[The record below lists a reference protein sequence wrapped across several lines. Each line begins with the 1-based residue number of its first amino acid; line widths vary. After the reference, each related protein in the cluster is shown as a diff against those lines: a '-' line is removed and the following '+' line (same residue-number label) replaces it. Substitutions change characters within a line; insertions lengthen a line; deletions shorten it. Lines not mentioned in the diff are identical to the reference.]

1 MTAVSELRDDH
12 DVAQARL
19 RAPAVLLADAS
30 PEGEAIGAALRA
42 RGFDVIAAPLA
53 ELEARLASDAP
64 RVVIVDVDQPG
75 AIDMLERLYQHPD
88 GFAATVLLVGDP
100 VRSAELDPQLFG
112 QVFARPVDI
121 AELAAH
127 VSAVAEPGWLRRE
140 QGDAPR
146 LPAEY
151 SGPIENEVASHS
163 DFASDLDPLDVG
175 SVLPPPE
182 DGDAVGPRL
191 LPARI
196 SPELEEILVAA
207 EQRVTAKAH
216 PSSIPAAE
224 EDVDLILSPE
234 LLSALDEPLDPDEDE
249 PGIGASAALAA
260 LHAGAASQPRTA
272 PDPHSVG
279 GAPQQGATRAEH
291 TGPGERIS
299 ELAEPGDD
307 EHDGPPLDVVYATK
321 RAGPELVA
329 LSMDREAHLPGRDER
344 DLGAPAPRR
353 GGGRDAAPPTPRDA
367 GRPPAGVSPPSR
379 AEAGWERALAPSP
392 TPRAEAGWERPSAR
406 SPVPRAEAAWERAPS
421 PPPAP
426 REDPS
431 WERGLPDAA
440 REELEWARA
449 LSGRFEPVDRQR
461 HTEPPPT
468 RARGARDPRAAGF
481 SPSAAGFV
489 SPAAGHAPPGAGFPQ
504 HPGAGFPQHAGAGFP
519 QHAGAGFPQHAGAG
533 FPQHAGAGFPQH
545 AGAGFPQHAGAGFPQ
560 HAGAGFPQHPG
571 AGFPPHVTPPAGI
584 AFVPAASVE
593 LRTAPLPSGGGAG
606 EPDPSPPPAP
616 VRASAPGRA
625 PLPAG
630 PVSAGASSPGRGL
643 IAPQPSPPAAG
654 GLGRVPLP
662 VPPSVAISG
671 GPGRPAPPAV
681 PAVPSAPATISTG
694 ALGRAMPPHAA
705 DEAPVSS
712 SVSSATVLGPGD
724 APRALARAVGS
735 RSSGA
740 LAIATDEGARRI
752 VLHDGDL
759 VTAGSSIPE
768 ETLLA
773 FLVGRGDIEREV
785 AARLTG
791 KLPASGRHAGA
802 ALIAHGHLGQDDLW
816 PVLRAHAEWIIGHVV
831 LVEAGTCDLEP
842 EPPGRLKAEPN
853 VFGGATGAEVF
864 VETIR
869 RVIAPE
875 VALRRLGGPG
885 ARLDD
890 GVRRNLLGEC
900 ALRREEEELVRT
912 ARGRTVGEL
921 VNAAEPENA
930 SVIYALVCLEVL
942 DVLIPPSITEAPP
955 PPVEDPLDEEAIRQR
970 VRARLALV
978 EDGDY
983 FSILGIPRDATNY
996 EIRRAYLALR
1006 KAFEPS
1012 TLLTASTV
1020 DLLDDVR
1027 LVIEVLDEAYE
1038 ILREPHRRERYRR
1051 AIEAGPP

>member
-1 MTAVSELRDDH
+1 MSELRDDH
-12 DVAQARL
+12 EAVQARL
-19 RAPAVLLADAS
+19 RADAVVLADAS
-30 PEGEAIGAALRA
+30 AEGAAIGAALRG
-42 RGFDVIAAPLA
+42 RGFEVIAAPID
-53 ELEARLASDAP
+53 ELEARLAIDAP
-64 RVVIVDVDQPG
+64 RVVIVDLDQPG
-75 AIDMLERLYQHPD
+75 AIEVLERLYQRP
-88 GFAATVLLVGDP
+88 GGVAASVLLVGDP

-112 QVFARPVDI
+112 QVFERPVDI

-127 VSAVAEPGWLRRE
+127 VSAVAEPGRFRGD
-140 QGDAPR
+140 QGVAAR
-146 LPAEY
+146 LMAGYP
-151 SGPIENEVASHS
+151 GPLDNEVPSNP
-163 DFASDLDPLDVG
+163 DFASELDPLDVG

-182 DGDAVGPRL
+182 DGEAIGPRL

-224 EDVDLILSPE
+224 EDVDLMLSPE
-234 LLSALDEPLDPDEDE
+234 LLAALDEPLDPDEEE
-249 PGIGASAALAA
+249 PRTGASQGYAPRLA
-260 LHAGAASQPRTA
+260 GSASQPRTSS
-272 PDPHSVG
+272 DPHG
-279 GAPQQGATRAEH
+279 AAAPQQSATRAEN
-291 TGPGERIS
+291 TGPGDPLA
-299 ELAEPGDD
+299 ELAEPGEGD
-307 EHDGPPLDVVYATK
+307 EEALHVEPSRDAVYATK
-321 RAGPELVA
+321 RTGPELA
-329 LSMDREAHLPGRDER
+329 PFSLDREAHLSGRDER
-344 DLGAPAPRR
+344 DLGATARR
-353 GGGRDAAPPTPRDA
+353 SVGRDAPPPTPRDA
-367 GRPPAGVSPPSR
+367 GRPHAFVSPP
-379 AEAGWERALAPSP
+379 
-392 TPRAEAGWERPSAR
+392 PR
-406 SPVPRAEAAWERAPS
+406 VEAAWDRSPAPL
-421 PPPAP
+421 PAP
-426 REDPS
+426 REEPAWD
-431 WERGLPDAA
+431 RALPGVT
-440 REELEWARA
+440 REELDWVRA
-449 LSGRFEPVDRQR
+449 PSGRVEPSFHQR
-461 HTEPPPT
+461 YTEPPPT
-468 RARGARDPRAAGF
+468 RSRGARDARAPGF
-481 SPSAAGFV
+481 PPPSPGFPPPPPPPPGVALV
-489 SPAAGHAPPGAGFPQ
+489 SPPSVEVRTALLPPGGGADPEPLPPAPLAVRSATSARVPVPPGPATLGAGTLGRGFLPPTPPGA
-504 HPGAGFPQHAGAGFP
+504 
-519 QHAGAGFPQHAGAG
+519 
-533 FPQHAGAGFPQH
+533 
-545 AGAGFPQHAGAGFPQ
+545 
-560 HAGAGFPQHPG
+560 
-571 AGFPPHVTPPAGI
+571 
-584 AFVPAASVE
+584 
-593 LRTAPLPSGGGAG
+593 L
-606 EPDPSPPPAP
+606 
-616 VRASAPGRA
+616 GRM
-625 PLPAG
+625 
-630 PVSAGASSPGRGL
+630 PVSP
-643 IAPQPSPPAAG
+643 
-654 GLGRVPLP
+654 
-662 VPPSVAISG
+662 PPSVAISG
-671 GPGRPAPPAV
+671 AAGRAPMPPMGP
-681 PAVPSAPATISTG
+681 VPSAPATVSTG
-694 ALGRAMPPHAA
+694 AFGRVPPPPSHEHE
-705 DEAPVSS
+705 DEEPVSS
-712 SVSSATVLGPGD
+712 EASSTTVLGPGD

-735 RSSGA
+735 RSSGS
-740 LAIATDEGARRI
+740 LAIATEEGARRI

-785 AARLTG
+785 AARLAG

-816 PVLRAHAEWIIGHVV
+816 PVLRAHAEWVIGHVV

-921 VNAAEPENA
+921 VSAAEPENA
-930 SVIYALVCLEVL
+930 SVLYALVCLEVL

-1012 TLLTASTV
+1012 TLLTAATV

>member
-1 MTAVSELRDDH
+1 MSELRDDH
-12 DVAQARL
+12 EAAMARP
-19 RAPAVLLADAS
+19 REGAVLLADAS
-30 PEGEAIGAALRA
+30 ADGEAIGAALRG
-42 RGFDVIAAPLA
+42 RGFEVIAAPIA

-64 RVVIVDVDQPG
+64 RVVIVDIDEPG
-75 AIDMLERLYQHPD
+75 AIEALERLYLRP
-88 GFAATVLLVGDP
+88 GGVAASVLLVGDP

-112 QVFARPVDI
+112 QVFERPVDT

-127 VSAVAEPGWLRRE
+127 VSAVAEPGRFRGE
-140 QGDAPR
+140 HAAEAR
-146 LPAEY
+146 LVAGYP
-151 SGPIENEVASHS
+151 GPFDNEVNDVPSNP
-163 DFASDLDPLDVG
+163 DFSSDLDPLDVG

-216 PSSIPAAE
+216 PSSIPAGE
-224 EDVDLILSPE
+224 EEVDLMLSPE

-249 PGIGASAALAA
+249 PGTGASAALAP
-260 LHAGAASQPRTA
+260 LPAGSASQPRTSEGPYGVAAA
-272 PDPHSVG
+272 PHPS
-279 GAPQQGATRAEH
+279 TRAEH
-291 TGPGERIS
+291 TGPGDS
-299 ELAEPGDD
+299 LAELAEPGE
-307 EHDGPPLDVVYATK
+307 EHEGDRDAEPALDAVHATK
-321 RAGPELVA
+321 RAGPELAA
-329 LSMDREAHLPGRDER
+329 LSLDREAYLHGREER
-344 DLGAPAPRR
+344 EHGGPARR
-353 GGGRDAAPPTPRDA
+353 SGGRDAAPPTPRDA
-367 GRPPAGVSPPSR
+367 GRPHAFASPPPRPEPVWDRSP
-379 AEAGWERALAPSP
+379 APS
-392 TPRAEAGWERPSAR
+392 
-406 SPVPRAEAAWERAPS
+406 
-421 PPPAP
+421 PAP
-426 REDPS
+426 REDPAWDRAVS
-431 WERGLPDAA
+431 GRARG
-440 REELEWARA
+440 EEEDVDWARA
-449 LSGRFEPVDRQR
+449 SSGRIEPSLRQR
-461 HTEPPPT
+461 ITEPPPPP
-468 RARGARDPRAAGF
+468 RSREARDARGPGVPP
-481 SPSAAGFV
+481 PSLGVAFV
-489 SPAAGHAPPGAGFPQ
+489 SPPSVEVRTALLSPGGRAEPEPLPPMPSSPVRSAPAARAPAPPGGPVPAS
-504 HPGAGFPQHAGAGFP
+504 AGAGAF
-519 QHAGAGFPQHAGAG
+519 GRGVL
-533 FPQHAGAGFPQH
+533 
-545 AGAGFPQHAGAGFPQ
+545 
-560 HAGAGFPQHPG
+560 
-571 AGFPPHVTPPAGI
+571 PPIPPAAPSTAALGR
-584 AFVPAASVE
+584 VPRPAPPSMAISGAA
-593 LRTAPLPSGGGAG
+593 LRGPAPPLP
-606 EPDPSPPPAP
+606 P
-616 VRASAPGRA
+616 A
-625 PLPAG
+625 PLPA
-630 PVSAGASSPGRGL
+630 
-643 IAPQPSPPAAG
+643 PQPLA
-654 GLGRVPLP
+654 P
-662 VPPSVAISG
+662 VPP
-671 GPGRPAPPAV
+671 
-681 PAVPSAPATISTG
+681 APATVS
-694 ALGRAMPPHAA
+694 AAVLGRAIPPQLV
-705 DEAPVSS
+705 DEAPSS
-712 SVSSATVLGPGD
+712 DGASSATVLGPGD

-740 LAIATDEGARRI
+740 LAITTEDGARRI
-752 VLHDGDL
+752 VLHEGDL

-773 FLVGRGDIEREV
+773 FLVGRGDLERDV
-785 AARLTG
+785 AARLAG

-816 PVLRAHAEWIIGHVV
+816 PVLRAHAEWVIGHVV

-912 ARGRTVGEL
+912 ARGRSVGEL
-921 VNAAEPENA
+921 VSAAEAENA
-930 SVIYALVCLEVL
+930 SVLYALVCLEVL

-1012 TLLTASTV
+1012 TLLTAATV

>member
-1 MTAVSELRDDH
+1 MSELRDDH
-12 DVAQARL
+12 DVAQVRL

-30 PEGEAIGAALRA
+30 PEGQAIGAALRG

-64 RVVIVDVDQPG
+64 RVVIVDIDQPG
-75 AIDMLERLYQHPD
+75 AIDALERLYQHPD
-88 GFAATVLLVGDP
+88 GLAATVLLVGDP
-100 VRSAELDPQLFG
+100 VRSAELDPALFG

-146 LPAEY
+146 LPADY
-151 SGPIENEVASHS
+151 SGPIENEVPSHP

-182 DGDAVGPRL
+182 DGEAVGPRL

-249 PGIGASAALAA
+249 PGTGASAAAA

-272 PDPHSVG
+272 PDPQGVL

-291 TGPGERIS
+291 TGAGERIS

-307 EHDGPPLDVVYATK
+307 EHDEPPLDVVYATK
-321 RAGPELVA
+321 RAGPELAA
-329 LSMDREAHLPGRDER
+329 LSIDREAHLPGRDDR
-344 DLGAPAPRR
+344 DYGAPAPRR

-367 GRPPAGVSPPSR
+367 GRPPAASPPPSR
-379 AEAGWERALAPSP
+379 GEAAWERALAPSP
-392 TPRAEAGWERPSAR
+392 TPRAEAVWERPSAR
-406 SPVPRAEAAWERAPS
+406 SPVPRGEAAWERAPS
-421 PPPAP
+421 PPPAL
-426 REDPS
+426 REDPA
-431 WERGLPDAA
+431 WERALPDAA
-440 REELEWARA
+440 REELEWARSP
-449 LSGRFEPVDRQR
+449 SGRLEPVDRQR
-461 HTEPPPT
+461 YTEPPPT
-468 RARGARDPRAAGF
+468 RARSGREPRAAGVA
-481 SPSAAGFV
+481 SS
-489 SPAAGHAPPGAGFPQ
+489 AAGHAPPGAGFAPAA
-504 HPGAGFPQHAGAGFP
+504 AGYAPSAAGYAPSAAGYAP
-519 QHAGAGFPQHAGAG
+519 SAAGYAPASAAHSAPSA
-533 FPQHAGAGFPQH
+533 A
-545 AGAGFPQHAGAGFPQ
+545 
-560 HAGAGFPQHPG
+560 
-571 AGFPPHVTPPAGI
+571 FPPHVTPPAGI

-593 LRTAPLPSGGGAG
+593 LRTAPLSSGGGAG

-616 VRASAPGRA
+616 VRAAAPVRA
-625 PLPAG
+625 PLP
-630 PVSAGASSPGRGL
+630 PVPASSGASSLGRGL
-643 IAPQPSPPAAG
+643 IAPLPPAPAGG
-654 GLGRVPLP
+654 GLGRMQLP

-671 GPGRPAPPAV
+671 APARPAPPPA
-681 PAVPSAPATISTG
+681 PAVPSGPATISTG
-694 ALGRAMPPHAA
+694 ALGRVLPPQAG
-705 DEAPVSS
+705 DEAPPSS

-890 GVRRNLLGEC
+890 GARRNLLGEC

-1012 TLLTASTV
+1012 TLLTAATV

>member
-1 MTAVSELRDDH
+1 MSELRDDH
-12 DVAQARL
+12 EAVQARL
-19 RAPAVLLADAS
+19 RAGAILLADRSA
-30 PEGEAIGAALRA
+30 EGAAIGAALRG
-42 RGFDVIAAPLA
+42 RGFEVIAAPIA

-64 RVVIVDVDQPG
+64 RVVIVDIDEPG
-75 AIDMLERLYQHPD
+75 AIEALERLYLRA
-88 GFAATVLLVGDP
+88 GGVAASVLLVGDP

-112 QVFARPVDI
+112 QVFERPVDI

-127 VSAVAEPGWLRRE
+127 VSAVAEPGRFRGE
-140 QGDAPR
+140 QAAAAR
-146 LPAEY
+146 LPAGY
-151 SGPIENEVASHS
+151 PGPLDNEVPSNP
-163 DFASDLDPLDVG
+163 DFSSDLDPLDVG

-182 DGDAVGPRL
+182 DGEEVGPRL

-224 EDVDLILSPE
+224 EDVDLMLSPE
-234 LLSALDEPLDPDEDE
+234 LLSALDEPLDPEEDE
-249 PGIGASAALAA
+249 PRTGASAAHAPP
-260 LHAGAASQPRTA
+260 HAGSASAPRTSSDPYGAAAA
-272 PDPHSVG
+272 PHLSAT
-279 GAPQQGATRAEH
+279 GAEN
-291 TGPGERIS
+291 TGPGDLLA
-299 ELAEPGDD
+299 ELAEPGEEDLDD
-307 EHDGPPLDVVYATK
+307 DLHADPSLDAPYATK
-321 RAGPELVA
+321 RAGPELA
-329 LSMDREAHLPGRDER
+329 AFSIDREGHLLGRDER
-344 DLGAPAPRR
+344 DLGAGRR
-353 GGGRDAAPPTPRDA
+353 SGGRDAAPPTPREA
-367 GRPPAGVSPPSR
+367 GRPHGFGSPP
-379 AEAGWERALAPSP
+379 
-392 TPRAEAGWERPSAR
+392 PRPEP
-406 SPVPRAEAAWERAPS
+406 AWERSPS
-421 PPPAP
+421 PAP
-426 REDPS
+426 REEPAWD
-431 WERGLPDAA
+431 RGPPGPGRGEDLD
-440 REELEWARA
+440 WARVA
-449 LSGRFEPVDRQR
+449 SGRIEPSVRQR
-461 HTEPPPT
+461 YTEPPPT
-468 RARGARDPRAAGF
+468 RSRGARDPRA
-481 SPSAAGFV
+481 P
-489 SPAAGHAPPGAGFPQ
+489 GFP
-504 HPGAGFPQHAGAGFP
+504 
-519 QHAGAGFPQHAGAG
+519 
-533 FPQHAGAGFPQH
+533 
-545 AGAGFPQHAGAGFPQ
+545 
-560 HAGAGFPQHPG
+560 
-571 AGFPPHVTPPAGI
+571 
-584 AFVPAASVE
+584 
-593 LRTAPLPSGGGAG
+593 
-606 EPDPSPPPAP
+606 PPPAP
-616 VRASAPGRA
+616 GVAFVSPPSVEVRTALLPPGGGTDPEPLPPAPAPVRSGAGAAGRA
-625 PLPAG
+625 PVPSGGPAT
-630 PVSAGASSPGRGL
+630 VGAATVGRGFL
-643 IAPQPSPPAAG
+643 PPIPPAAPGALGRMPLNAPPSMAISGAAFRGPSPPM
-654 GLGRVPLP
+654 
-662 VPPSVAISG
+662 PPM
-671 GPGRPAPPAV
+671 PP
-681 PAVPSAPATISTG
+681 VPSAPATISTG
-694 ALGRAMPPHAA
+694 ALGHAPPPQIVE
-705 DEAPVSS
+705 EAPISS
-712 SVSSATVLGPGD
+712 EASSTTVLGPGD

-740 LAIATDEGARRI
+740 LAITTEEGARRI
-752 VLHDGDL
+752 VLHEGDL

-773 FLVGRGDIEREV
+773 FLVGRGDLEREV
-785 AARLTG
+785 AARLAG

-816 PVLRAHAEWIIGHVV
+816 PVLRAHAEWVIGHVV
-831 LVEAGTCDLEP
+831 LVEAGTCDLEA

-912 ARGRTVGEL
+912 ARGRSVGEL
-921 VNAAEPENA
+921 VGAAEPENA

-1012 TLLTASTV
+1012 TLLTAATV

>member
-12 DVAQARL
+12 EAVQARL
-19 RAPAVLLADAS
+19 RAGAILVADGSA
-30 PEGEAIGAALRA
+30 EGAAIGAALRG
-42 RGFDVIAAPLA
+42 RGFEVIAAPID

-64 RVVIVDVDQPG
+64 RVVIVDIDEPG
-75 AIDMLERLYQHPD
+75 TIEALERLYLRA
-88 GFAATVLLVGDP
+88 GGVAASVLLVGDP

-112 QVFARPVDI
+112 QVFERPVDI

-127 VSAVAEPGWLRRE
+127 VSAVAEPGRFR
-140 QGDAPR
+140 GDPTAAAR
-146 LPAEY
+146 LPAGY
-151 SGPIENEVASHS
+151 PGAFDNEVPSNP
-163 DFASDLDPLDVG
+163 DFSSDLDRLDVG

-182 DGDAVGPRL
+182 DGAEVGPRL

-207 EQRVTAKAH
+207 EQRVTAKAR

-224 EDVDLILSPE
+224 EDVDLMLSPE
-234 LLSALDEPLDPDEDE
+234 LLSALDEPLDPEEDE
-249 PGIGASAALAA
+249 PRTGASAGQAPLP
-260 LHAGAASQPRTA
+260 AGSGSQPRASSDPYGAAAA
-272 PDPHSVG
+272 PHP
-279 GAPQQGATRAEH
+279 PATRAET
-291 TGPGERIS
+291 TGPGDLLA
-299 ELAEPGDD
+299 ELAEPGED
-307 EHDGPPLDVVYATK
+307 EHDDELHGDASLDAAYATK
-321 RAGPELVA
+321 RAGPELA
-329 LSMDREAHLPGRDER
+329 AFSIDREGHLLGREER
-344 DLGAPAPRR
+344 DHGAPARR
-353 GGGRDAAPPTPRDA
+353 SGGRDAAPPTPRDA
-367 GRPPAGVSPPSR
+367 GRPHGFGSPP
-379 AEAGWERALAPSP
+379 
-392 TPRAEAGWERPSAR
+392 
-406 SPVPRAEAAWERAPS
+406 PRAEAAWERSPS
-421 PPPAP
+421 PAP
-426 REDPS
+426 REEPAWDRAQPGPP
-431 WERGLPDAA
+431 RGEDLD
-440 REELEWARA
+440 WVRA
-449 LSGRFEPVDRQR
+449 PSGRIEPSRRQR
-461 HTEPPPT
+461 YTEPPPT
-468 RARGARDPRAAGF
+468 RSRGARDPRA
-481 SPSAAGFV
+481 P
-489 SPAAGHAPPGAGFPQ
+489 
-504 HPGAGFPQHAGAGFP
+504 
-519 QHAGAGFPQHAGAG
+519 
-533 FPQHAGAGFPQH
+533 
-545 AGAGFPQHAGAGFPQ
+545 
-560 HAGAGFPQHPG
+560 
-571 AGFPPHVTPPAGI
+571 GFPPSPQPAPGVAFLSPP
-584 AFVPAASVE
+584 SVE
-593 LRTAPLPSGGGAG
+593 VRTALLPPGGGGA
-606 EPDPSPPPAP
+606 EPEPLPPGPAP
-616 VRASAPGRA
+616 VRSAAAGRA
-625 PLPAG
+625 PVPAG
-630 PVSAGASSPGRGL
+630 GPATVNAGTLGRGL
-643 IAPQPSPPAAG
+643 LPPISPAAPG
-654 GLGRVPLP
+654 SFGRMPLSA
-662 VPPSVAISG
+662 PSSMAISG
-671 GPGRPAPPAV
+671 AAFRGPAPPMPPM
-681 PAVPSAPATISTG
+681 PAVPSAPATVSTG
-694 ALGRAMPPHAA
+694 ALGHAPPPQLD
-705 DEAPVSS
+705 DEAPISS
-712 SVSSATVLGPGD
+712 GASSTTVLGPGD

-735 RSSGA
+735 RSSGS
-740 LAIATDEGARRI
+740 LAITTEEGARRI
-752 VLHDGDL
+752 VLHEGDL

-773 FLVGRGDIEREV
+773 FLVGRGDMEREV
-785 AARLTG
+785 AMRLAG

-816 PVLRAHAEWIIGHVV
+816 PVLRAHAEWVIGHVV
-831 LVEAGTCDLEP
+831 LIEAGTCDLEA

-900 ALRREEEELVRT
+900 ALPREEEELVRT
-912 ARGRTVGEL
+912 ARGRSVGEL
-921 VNAAEPENA
+921 VGAAEPENA

-1012 TLLTASTV
+1012 TLLTAATV

>member
-1 MTAVSELRDDH
+1 MSEPRDDYE
-12 DVAQARL
+12 ALQARP
-19 RAPAVLLADAS
+19 REGAILLVDAS
-30 PEGEAIGAALRA
+30 EDGEAIGAALRG
-42 RGFDVIAAPLA
+42 RGFEVIAAPIA
-53 ELEARLASDAP
+53 ELDARLASDAP
-64 RVVIVDVDQPG
+64 RVVIVDIDEPG
-75 AIDMLERLYQHPD
+75 TIEVLERLYLRP
-88 GFAATVLLVGDP
+88 GGVAASVLLVGDP

-112 QVFARPVDI
+112 QVFERPVDT

-127 VSAVAEPGWLRRE
+127 VSAVAEPGRYRGE
-140 QGDAPR
+140 HAVEAR
-146 LPAEY
+146 LAAGLP
-151 SGPIENEVASHS
+151 GPLDNDVPSNP
-163 DFASDLDPLDVG
+163 DFSSDLDPLDVG

-182 DGDAVGPRL
+182 EDGDEVGPRL

-224 EDVDLILSPE
+224 EEVDLMLSSE
-234 LLSALDEPLDPDEDE
+234 LLSALDEPLDPEEDE
-249 PGIGASAALAA
+249 PRTGASAAVAPVP
-260 LHAGAASQPRTA
+260 AGSPSQPRTSDGPYGVA
-272 PDPHSVG
+272 P
-279 GAPQQGATRAEH
+279 APQPAATRAEH
-291 TGPGERIS
+291 TGPGDS
-299 ELAEPGDD
+299 LVELAEPGDEHED
-307 EHDGPPLDVVYATK
+307 ERDAEPAFDGAHATK
-321 RAGPELVA
+321 RAGPELAA
-329 LSMDREAHLPGRDER
+329 LSLDREAHPYGREER
-344 DLGAPAPRR
+344 DHGGPARR
-353 GGGRDAAPPTPRDA
+353 SGGRDAAPPTPRDA
-367 GRPPAGVSPPSR
+367 GRPYAFASPPPRPEPAWDRSPSPSPAPREEPAWDRAGPARGGEDVDWARAPSGRVEPSLRQRVTEPPPRSRDARDARAPGFPSPPSPGVAFVSPPSVEVKTALLSPVGR
-379 AEAGWERALAPSP
+379 AEPEPLPPVPSQARSAPAGRAPAPPGGPVPASAGAGSLGRGLLAPSP
-392 TPRAEAGWERPSAR
+392 SAGPSTAAFGR
-406 SPVPRAEAAWERAPS
+406 GHLPAPPSMAISGASLRGPALPLVPLV
-421 PPPAP
+421 PPAP
-426 REDPS
+426 
-431 WERGLPDAA
+431 AT
-440 REELEWARA
+440 
-449 LSGRFEPVDRQR
+449 V
-461 HTEPPPT
+461 T
-468 RARGARDPRAAGF
+468 AAG
-481 SPSAAGFV
+481 
-489 SPAAGHAPPGAGFPQ
+489 
-504 HPGAGFPQHAGAGFP
+504 
-519 QHAGAGFPQHAGAG
+519 
-533 FPQHAGAGFPQH
+533 
-545 AGAGFPQHAGAGFPQ
+545 
-560 HAGAGFPQHPG
+560 
-571 AGFPPHVTPPAGI
+571 
-584 AFVPAASVE
+584 
-593 LRTAPLPSGGGAG
+593 
-606 EPDPSPPPAP
+606 
-616 VRASAPGRA
+616 
-625 PLPAG
+625 
-630 PVSAGASSPGRGL
+630 
-643 IAPQPSPPAAG
+643 
-654 GLGRVPLP
+654 
-662 VPPSVAISG
+662 
-671 GPGRPAPPAV
+671 
-681 PAVPSAPATISTG
+681 
-694 ALGRAMPPHAA
+694 LGRAMALEPI
-705 DEAPVSS
+705 DEAPSS
-712 SVSSATVLGPGD
+712 GGASSATVLGPGD

-735 RSSGA
+735 RTSGA
-740 LAIATDEGARRI
+740 LAITTEEGARRI
-752 VLHDGDL
+752 VLHEGDL

-773 FLVGRGDIEREV
+773 FLVGRGDLEREV
-785 AARLTG
+785 AARLAG

-816 PVLRAHAEWIIGHVV
+816 PVLRAHAEWVIGHVV

-912 ARGRTVGEL
+912 ARGRSVGEL
-921 VNAAEPENA
+921 VSVAEPENA
-930 SVIYALVCLEVL
+930 SVLYALVCLEVL

-1012 TLLTASTV
+1012 ALLTAATV

>member
-12 DVAQARL
+12 EAVQARL
-19 RAPAVLLADAS
+19 RADAVVLADAS
-30 PEGEAIGAALRA
+30 AEGAAIGAALRG
-42 RGFDVIAAPLA
+42 RGFEVIAAPLD

-64 RVVIVDVDQPG
+64 RVVIVDLDQPG
-75 AIDMLERLYQHPD
+75 AIEVLERLYQRP
-88 GFAATVLLVGDP
+88 GGVAASVLLVGDP

-112 QVFARPVDI
+112 QVFERPVDI

-127 VSAVAEPGWLRRE
+127 VSAVAEPGRFRGD
-140 QGDAPR
+140 QGAAAR
-146 LPAEY
+146 LMAGYP
-151 SGPIENEVASHS
+151 GPLDNEVPSNP
-163 DFASDLDPLDVG
+163 DFASELDPLDVG

-182 DGDAVGPRL
+182 DGEAVGPRL

-224 EDVDLILSPE
+224 EDVDLMLSPE

-249 PGIGASAALAA
+249 PRTGASQG
-260 LHAGAASQPRTA
+260 HAPLPAGSASQPRTSS
-272 PDPHSVG
+272 DPHG
-279 GAPQQGATRAEH
+279 AAAAPQQAATRAET
-291 TGPGERIS
+291 TGPGDPLA
-299 ELAEPGDD
+299 ELAEPGEEDEDD
-307 EHDGPPLDVVYATK
+307 RRAEPSRDAVYVTK
-321 RAGPELVA
+321 RTGPELAA
-329 LSMDREAHLPGRDER
+329 LSLDREAHLPGRDER
-344 DLGAPAPRR
+344 DLGATARR
-353 GGGRDAAPPTPRDA
+353 SVGRDAAPPTPRDA
-367 GRPPAGVSPPSR
+367 GRPHASVSPP
-379 AEAGWERALAPSP
+379 
-392 TPRAEAGWERPSAR
+392 PR
-406 SPVPRAEAAWERAPS
+406 VEAAWDRS
-421 PPPAP
+421 PAP
-426 REDPS
+426 REEPAWD
-431 WERGLPDAA
+431 RALPGAA
-440 REELEWARA
+440 REELDWVRA
-449 LSGRFEPVDRQR
+449 PSGRVEPSFHQR
-461 HTEPPPT
+461 YTEPPPT
-468 RARGARDPRAAGF
+468 RSRGARDARAPGF
-481 SPSAAGFV
+481 PPPPPPPLPPPGVAFV
-489 SPAAGHAPPGAGFPQ
+489 SPP
-504 HPGAGFPQHAGAGFP
+504 
-519 QHAGAGFPQHAGAG
+519 
-533 FPQHAGAGFPQH
+533 
-545 AGAGFPQHAGAGFPQ
+545 
-560 HAGAGFPQHPG
+560 
-571 AGFPPHVTPPAGI
+571 
-584 AFVPAASVE
+584 SVE
-593 LRTAPLPSGGGAG
+593 VRTALLPPGGGADP
-606 EPDPSPPPAP
+606 EPLPPAP
-616 VRASAPGRA
+616 LAVRSAASARA
-625 PLPAG
+625 PVPPGPATLG
-630 PVSAGASSPGRGL
+630 AGTLGRGFL
-643 IAPQPSPPAAG
+643 PPMPPAAPG
-654 GLGRVPLP
+654 VLGRMPLP
-662 VPPSVAISG
+662 PPSVAISG
-671 GPGRPAPPAV
+671 AAGRAPVPPMGP
-681 PAVPSAPATISTG
+681 VPSAPATVSTG
-694 ALGRAMPPHAA
+694 AFGRVPPPPPPQD

-712 SVSSATVLGPGD
+712 EASSTTVLGPGD

-735 RSSGA
+735 RSSGS
-740 LAIATDEGARRI
+740 LAITTEEGARRI

-773 FLVGRGDIEREV
+773 FLVGRGDIERDV
-785 AARLTG
+785 AARLAG

-816 PVLRAHAEWIIGHVV
+816 PVLRAHAEWVIGHVV

-921 VNAAEPENA
+921 VSAAEPENA

-1012 TLLTASTV
+1012 TLLTAATV

>member
-1 MTAVSELRDDH
+1 MSELRDDH
-12 DVAQARL
+12 EAVQARL
-19 RAPAVLLADAS
+19 RAGAIVLADAS
-30 PEGEAIGAALRA
+30 AEGAAIGAALRA
-42 RGFDVIAAPLA
+42 RGFEVIAAPIDA
-53 ELEARLASDAP
+53 LEARLASDAP
-64 RVVIVDVDQPG
+64 RVVIVDIDEPG
-75 AIDMLERLYQHPD
+75 AIEALERLYLRA
-88 GFAATVLLVGDP
+88 GGVAASVLLVGDP

-112 QVFARPVDI
+112 QVFERPVDI

-127 VSAVAEPGWLRRE
+127 VSAVAEPGRFR
-140 QGDAPR
+140 GDQAAAARMPSG
-146 LPAEY
+146 Y
-151 SGPIENEVASHS
+151 SSPIDNEVPSNP

-182 DGDAVGPRL
+182 DGEAVGPRL

-224 EDVDLILSPE
+224 EDVDLMLSPE
-234 LLSALDEPLDPDEDE
+234 LLSALDEPLDPEDDEQHT
-249 PGIGASAALAA
+249 GASAGQAPLG
-260 LHAGAASQPRTA
+260 AGAASQPRTSS
-272 PDPHSVG
+272 DPH
-279 GAPQQGATRAEH
+279 GAAAALHPPGTRAEH
-291 TGPGERIS
+291 TGPGDFLA
-299 ELAEPGDD
+299 ELAEPGED
-307 EHDGPPLDVVYATK
+307 ERDGELHADPSLDAPFATK
-321 RAGPELVA
+321 RAGLELA
-329 LSMDREAHLPGRDER
+329 AFSIDLPGREER
-344 DLGAPAPRR
+344 DHGAPARWS
-353 GGGRDAAPPTPRDA
+353 GGRDAAPPTPREA
-367 GRPPAGVSPPSR
+367 GRPYGFGSPP
-379 AEAGWERALAPSP
+379 
-392 TPRAEAGWERPSAR
+392 PRAETPWER
-406 SPVPRAEAAWERAPS
+406 SPAPS
-421 PPPAP
+421 PAP
-426 REDPS
+426 REEPAWDRALPS
-431 WERGLPDAA
+431 AA
-440 REELEWARA
+440 RGEDLDWRAPSARLEP
-449 LSGRFEPVDRQR
+449 SVRQR
-461 HTEPPPT
+461 YTEPPPT
-468 RARGARDPRAAGF
+468 RSRGARDPRAPGF
-481 SPSAAGFV
+481 PPPPPPPPPPPGVAFV
-489 SPAAGHAPPGAGFPQ
+489 SPP
-504 HPGAGFPQHAGAGFP
+504 
-519 QHAGAGFPQHAGAG
+519 
-533 FPQHAGAGFPQH
+533 
-545 AGAGFPQHAGAGFPQ
+545 
-560 HAGAGFPQHPG
+560 
-571 AGFPPHVTPPAGI
+571 
-584 AFVPAASVE
+584 SVE
-593 LRTAPLPSGGGAG
+593 VRTALLPPSGGA
-606 EPDPSPPPAP
+606 EPEPLPPAP
-616 VRASAPGRA
+616 VRSAAGARAPAPPGGPATLGAGTLGRGLLPPIPPSTPGA
-625 PLPAG
+625 LGRMPLPAPPSLAISGAGFRG
-630 PVSAGASSPGRGL
+630 PA
-643 IAPQPSPPAAG
+643 PSPPM
-654 GLGRVPLP
+654 
-662 VPPSVAISG
+662 PPA
-671 GPGRPAPPAV
+671 PAPPM
-681 PAVPSAPATISTG
+681 PPMPPVPSAPATVSTG
-694 ALGRAMPPHAA
+694 ALGHAPPPQIVE
-705 DEAPVSS
+705 EAPISS
-712 SVSSATVLGPGD
+712 DASSTTVLGPGD

-735 RSSGA
+735 RASGS
-740 LAIATDEGARRI
+740 LAITTEEGARRI
-752 VLHDGDL
+752 VLHEGDL
-759 VTAGSSIPE
+759 VTAGSSVPE

-785 AARLTG
+785 AARLAG

-816 PVLRAHAEWIIGHVV
+816 PVLRAHAEWVIGHVV
-831 LVEAGTCDLEP
+831 LVEAGTCDLEA

-890 GVRRNLLGEC
+890 GARRNLLGEC

-912 ARGRTVGEL
+912 ARGRSVGEL

-930 SVIYALVCLEVL
+930 SVLYALVCLEVL

-1012 TLLTASTV
+1012 TLLTAATV

>member
-1 MTAVSELRDDH
+1 MSEPRDDYEA
-12 DVAQARL
+12 VQARP
-19 RAPAVLLADAS
+19 REGAILLADAS
-30 PEGEAIGAALRA
+30 ADGEAIGAALRG
-42 RGFDVIAAPLA
+42 RGFEVIAAPIA
-53 ELEARLASDAP
+53 ELDARLASDAP
-64 RVVIVDVDQPG
+64 RVVIVDIDEPG
-75 AIDMLERLYQHPD
+75 AIEALERLYLRP
-88 GFAATVLLVGDP
+88 GGLAASVLLVGDP

-112 QVFARPVDI
+112 QVFERPVDT

-127 VSAVAEPGWLRRE
+127 VSAVAEPGRFRGE
-140 QGDAPR
+140 HAVEAR
-146 LPAEY
+146 LAAGLPLDNDVP
-151 SGPIENEVASHS
+151 SNP

-182 DGDAVGPRL
+182 EDGDEVGPRL

-224 EDVDLILSPE
+224 EEVDLMLSSE
-234 LLSALDEPLDPDEDE
+234 LLSALDEPLDPEEDE
-249 PGIGASAALAA
+249 PRTGASAAVAPVPT
-260 LHAGAASQPRTA
+260 GSPSQPRASEGPYGVA
-272 PDPHSVG
+272 P
-279 GAPQQGATRAEH
+279 APQPAATGAEH
-291 TGPGERIS
+291 TGPGDS
-299 ELAEPGDD
+299 LVELAEPGD
-307 EHDGPPLDVVYATK
+307 EHEDDRDGEPAFDGAHATK
-321 RAGPELVA
+321 RAGPELAA
-329 LSMDREAHLPGRDER
+329 LSLDREAHPHGREDR
-344 DLGAPAPRR
+344 DLGGPARR
-353 GGGRDAAPPTPRDA
+353 SGGRDAAPPTPRDA
-367 GRPPAGVSPPSR
+367 GRPHAFASPPPRPEPAWDRSPSPVPREEPAWDRAGPARGGEDVDWARAPSGRVEPSLRQRVTEPPPPRSREARDARAPGFPPSPGVAFVSPPSVEVRTALLSPVGR
-379 AEAGWERALAPSP
+379 AEPEPLPPVPSP
-392 TPRAEAGWERPSAR
+392 AR
-406 SPVPRAEAAWERAPS
+406 SAPAGRAAAPAGGPVPAS
-421 PPPAP
+421 
-426 REDPS
+426 
-431 WERGLPDAA
+431 
-440 REELEWARA
+440 
-449 LSGRFEPVDRQR
+449 
-461 HTEPPPT
+461 
-468 RARGARDPRAAGF
+468 
-481 SPSAAGFV
+481 
-489 SPAAGHAPPGAGFPQ
+489 
-504 HPGAGFPQHAGAGFP
+504 AGAG
-519 QHAGAGFPQHAGAG
+519 
-533 FPQHAGAGFPQH
+533 
-545 AGAGFPQHAGAGFPQ
+545 
-560 HAGAGFPQHPG
+560 
-571 AGFPPHVTPPAGI
+571 
-584 AFVPAASVE
+584 S
-593 LRTAPLPSGGGAG
+593 L
-606 EPDPSPPPAP
+606 
-616 VRASAPGRA
+616 
-625 PLPAG
+625 
-630 PVSAGASSPGRGL
+630 GRGL
-643 IAPQPSPPAAG
+643 LAPSPPAAPSAAAF
-654 GLGRVPLP
+654 GRGPLP
-662 VPPSVAISG
+662 APPSMAISG
-671 GPGRPAPPAV
+671 AALRGPAPPPLPLV
-681 PAVPSAPATISTG
+681 PPAPATVTAAG
-694 ALGRAMPPHAA
+694 LGRAMALEPI
-705 DEAPVSS
+705 DEAPSSGGVSS
-712 SVSSATVLGPGD
+712 TTVLGPGD

-740 LAIATDEGARRI
+740 LAITTEEGARRI
-752 VLHDGDL
+752 VLHEGDL

-773 FLVGRGDIEREV
+773 FLVGRGDLEREV
-785 AARLTG
+785 AARLAG

-816 PVLRAHAEWIIGHVV
+816 PVLRAHAEWVIGHVV

-912 ARGRTVGEL
+912 ARGRSVGEL
-921 VNAAEPENA
+921 VSVAEPENA
-930 SVIYALVCLEVL
+930 SVLYALVCLEVL

-1012 TLLTASTV
+1012 TLLTAATV

>member
-1 MTAVSELRDDH
+1 MSELRDDH
-12 DVAQARL
+12 EAVQARL
-19 RAPAVLLADAS
+19 RAGAILLADGSA
-30 PEGEAIGAALRA
+30 EGAAIGAALRG
-42 RGFDVIAAPLA
+42 RGFEVIAAPIA

-64 RVVIVDVDQPG
+64 RVVIVDIDEPG
-75 AIDMLERLYQHPD
+75 AIEALERLYLRA
-88 GFAATVLLVGDP
+88 GGVAASVLLVGDP

-112 QVFARPVDI
+112 QVFERPVDI

-127 VSAVAEPGWLRRE
+127 VSAVAEPGRFRGE
-140 QGDAPR
+140 QAAAAR
-146 LPAEY
+146 LPAGY
-151 SGPIENEVASHS
+151 PGPLDNEVPSNP
-163 DFASDLDPLDVG
+163 DFSSDLDPLDVG

-182 DGDAVGPRL
+182 DGEEIGPRL

-224 EDVDLILSPE
+224 EDVDLMLSPE
-234 LLSALDEPLDPDEDE
+234 LLSALDEPLDPEEDE
-249 PGIGASAALAA
+249 PRTGASAA
-260 LHAGAASQPRTA
+260 HAPPHGSASAPRTSSDPYGAAAA
-272 PDPHSVG
+272 PHLSAM
-279 GAPQQGATRAEH
+279 GAEN
-291 TGPGERIS
+291 TGPGDLLA
-299 ELAEPGDD
+299 ELAEPGEEDLDD
-307 EHDGPPLDVVYATK
+307 ELHADPSLDAPYATK
-321 RAGPELVA
+321 RAGPELA
-329 LSMDREAHLPGRDER
+329 AFSIDREGHLLGREER
-344 DLGAPAPRR
+344 DLGAAARR
-353 GGGRDAAPPTPRDA
+353 SGGRDAAPPTPREA
-367 GRPPAGVSPPSR
+367 GRPHGFGSPP
-379 AEAGWERALAPSP
+379 
-392 TPRAEAGWERPSAR
+392 PRPEP
-406 SPVPRAEAAWERAPS
+406 AWERSPAPS
-421 PPPAP
+421 PAP
-426 REDPS
+426 REEPAWD
-431 WERGLPDAA
+431 RGPQGPG
-440 REELEWARA
+440 RGEELDWARVP
-449 LSGRFEPVDRQR
+449 SGRIEPSVRQR
-461 HTEPPPT
+461 YTEPPPT
-468 RARGARDPRAAGF
+468 RSRGRDPRA
-481 SPSAAGFV
+481 P
-489 SPAAGHAPPGAGFPQ
+489 
-504 HPGAGFPQHAGAGFP
+504 
-519 QHAGAGFPQHAGAG
+519 
-533 FPQHAGAGFPQH
+533 
-545 AGAGFPQHAGAGFPQ
+545 
-560 HAGAGFPQHPG
+560 
-571 AGFPPHVTPPAGI
+571 GFPPP
-584 AFVPAASVE
+584 
-593 LRTAPLPSGGGAG
+593 
-606 EPDPSPPPAP
+606 PPPAP
-616 VRASAPGRA
+616 GVAFVSPPSVEVRTALLPPGGGTDPEPLPPAPAPVRSGAAGRA
-625 PLPAG
+625 PVPSGGPAT
-630 PVSAGASSPGRGL
+630 VGAATVGRGFL
-643 IAPQPSPPAAG
+643 PPIPPAAPGALGRMPLNAPPSMAISGAAFRGPSPPMA
-654 GLGRVPLP
+654 PM
-662 VPPSVAISG
+662 PP
-671 GPGRPAPPAV
+671 
-681 PAVPSAPATISTG
+681 VPSAPATISTG
-694 ALGRAMPPHAA
+694 ALGHSPPPQIVE
-705 DEAPVSS
+705 EAPISS
-712 SVSSATVLGPGD
+712 DASSTTVLGPGD

-740 LAIATDEGARRI
+740 LAITTEEGARRI
-752 VLHDGDL
+752 VLHEGDL

-773 FLVGRGDIEREV
+773 FLVGRGDLEREV
-785 AARLTG
+785 AARLAG

-816 PVLRAHAEWIIGHVV
+816 PVLRAHAEWVIGHVV

-912 ARGRTVGEL
+912 ARGRSVGEL
-921 VNAAEPENA
+921 VGAAEPENA

-942 DVLIPPSITEAPP
+942 DVLIPPSMTEAPP

-1012 TLLTASTV
+1012 TLLTAATV

>member
-1 MTAVSELRDDH
+1 MSELRDDH
-12 DVAQARL
+12 EAVQARL
-19 RAPAVLLADAS
+19 RADAVVLADAS
-30 PEGEAIGAALRA
+30 AEGAAIGAALRG
-42 RGFDVIAAPLA
+42 RGFEVIAAPID
-53 ELEARLASDAP
+53 ELEARLAIDAP

-75 AIDMLERLYQHPD
+75 AIEVLERLYQRP
-88 GFAATVLLVGDP
+88 GGVAASVLLVGDP

-112 QVFARPVDI
+112 QVFERPVDI

-127 VSAVAEPGWLRRE
+127 VSAVAEPGRFRGD
-140 QGDAPR
+140 QGAAAR
-146 LPAEY
+146 LMAGYP
-151 SGPIENEVASHS
+151 GPFDNEVPSNP
-163 DFASDLDPLDVG
+163 DFASELDPLDVG

-182 DGDAVGPRL
+182 DGEAIGPRL

-207 EQRVTAKAH
+207 EQRVTAKAR

-224 EDVDLILSPE
+224 EDVDQMLSPE
-234 LLSALDEPLDPDEDE
+234 LLAALDEPLDPDEEE
-249 PGIGASAALAA
+249 PRTGASQGHAPLLA
-260 LHAGAASQPRTA
+260 GSVSQPRTSS
-272 PDPHSVG
+272 DPHG
-279 GAPQQGATRAEH
+279 AAAAPQQAATRAEN
-291 TGPGERIS
+291 TGPGDPLA
-299 ELAEPGDD
+299 ELAEPGEDDD
-307 EHDGPPLDVVYATK
+307 EALHAEPSRDAVYATK
-321 RAGPELVA
+321 RTGPELA
-329 LSMDREAHLPGRDER
+329 PFSLDREAHLSGRDER
-344 DLGAPAPRR
+344 DLGATARR
-353 GGGRDAAPPTPRDA
+353 SVGRDAAPPTPRDA
-367 GRPPAGVSPPSR
+367 GRPHALVSPP
-379 AEAGWERALAPSP
+379 
-392 TPRAEAGWERPSAR
+392 PR
-406 SPVPRAEAAWERAPS
+406 VEAAWDRSPAPS
-421 PPPAP
+421 PAP
-426 REDPS
+426 REEPAWD
-431 WERGLPDAA
+431 RALPGVT
-440 REELEWARA
+440 REELDWVRA
-449 LSGRFEPVDRQR
+449 PSGRVEPSFHQR
-461 HTEPPPT
+461 YTEPPPT
-468 RARGARDPRAAGF
+468 RSRGARDARAPGF
-481 SPSAAGFV
+481 PPSPPGFPPPPPPPPPPGVAFV
-489 SPAAGHAPPGAGFPQ
+489 SPP
-504 HPGAGFPQHAGAGFP
+504 
-519 QHAGAGFPQHAGAG
+519 
-533 FPQHAGAGFPQH
+533 
-545 AGAGFPQHAGAGFPQ
+545 
-560 HAGAGFPQHPG
+560 
-571 AGFPPHVTPPAGI
+571 
-584 AFVPAASVE
+584 SVE
-593 LRTAPLPSGGGAG
+593 VRTALLPPGGGADP
-606 EPDPSPPPAP
+606 EPLPPAP
-616 VRASAPGRA
+616 LAVRSAMSARA
-625 PLPAG
+625 PVPPGPATLG
-630 PVSAGASSPGRGL
+630 AGTLGRGFL
-643 IAPQPSPPAAG
+643 PPTPPVAPSA
-654 GLGRVPLP
+654 LGRMPLSP
-662 VPPSVAISG
+662 PPSVAISG
-671 GPGRPAPPAV
+671 AAGRAPGPPLGP
-681 PAVPSAPATISTG
+681 VPSAPATVSTG
-694 ALGRAMPPHAA
+694 AFGRVPPPPPPPRSHEHE
-705 DEAPVSS
+705 DEEPISSEVSS
-712 SVSSATVLGPGD
+712 TTVLGPGD

-735 RSSGA
+735 RSSGS
-740 LAIATDEGARRI
+740 LAITTEEGARRI

-759 VTAGSSIPE
+759 VTAGSSVPE

-785 AARLTG
+785 AARLAG

-816 PVLRAHAEWIIGHVV
+816 PVLRAHAEWVIGHVV
-831 LVEAGTCDLEP
+831 LVEAGTCDLES

-921 VNAAEPENA
+921 VSAAEPENA
-930 SVIYALVCLEVL
+930 SVLYALVCLEVL

-1012 TLLTASTV
+1012 TLLTAATV

>member
-1 MTAVSELRDDH
+1 MSELRDDH
-12 DVAQARL
+12 EAVQARL
-19 RAPAVLLADAS
+19 RADAVVLADTSA
-30 PEGEAIGAALRA
+30 EGAAIGAALRG
-42 RGFDVIAAPLA
+42 RGFEVIAAPID

-64 RVVIVDVDQPG
+64 RVVIVDLDQPG
-75 AIDMLERLYQHPD
+75 AIEVLERLYQRP
-88 GFAATVLLVGDP
+88 GGVAASVLLVGDP

-112 QVFARPVDI
+112 QVFERPVDI

-127 VSAVAEPGWLRRE
+127 VSAVAEPGRFRGD
-140 QGDAPR
+140 QGASAR
-146 LPAEY
+146 LMAGYP
-151 SGPIENEVASHS
+151 GPLDNEVPSNP
-163 DFASDLDPLDVG
+163 DFASELDPLDVG

-182 DGDAVGPRL
+182 DGESIGPRL

-224 EDVDLILSPE
+224 EDVDLMLSPE
-234 LLSALDEPLDPDEDE
+234 LLAALDEPLDPDDE
-249 PGIGASAALAA
+249 EPRTGASQGHAPLP
-260 LHAGAASQPRTA
+260 AGAASQPRTSS
-272 PDPHSVG
+272 DPHG
-279 GAPQQGATRAEH
+279 AAAAPQQAATRAEN
-291 TGPGERIS
+291 TGPGDPLA
-299 ELAEPGDD
+299 ELAEPGEDD
-307 EHDGPPLDVVYATK
+307 EEAPYPELSRDAVYATK
-321 RAGPELVA
+321 RTGPELA
-329 LSMDREAHLPGRDER
+329 PFSLDREAHLPGRDER
-344 DLGAPAPRR
+344 DLGATARR
-353 GGGRDAAPPTPRDA
+353 SVGRDAAPPTPRDA
-367 GRPPAGVSPPSR
+367 GRPNAFVSPPPRVEVAWDRSP
-379 AEAGWERALAPSP
+379 APS
-392 TPRAEAGWERPSAR
+392 
-406 SPVPRAEAAWERAPS
+406 
-421 PPPAP
+421 PAP
-426 REDPS
+426 REEPAWDRPMP
-431 WERGLPDAA
+431 GAT
-440 REELEWARA
+440 REELDWVRA
-449 LSGRFEPVDRQR
+449 PSGRVEPSFHQR
-461 HTEPPPT
+461 YTEPPPT
-468 RARGARDPRAAGF
+468 RSRGARDARSPGF
-481 SPSAAGFV
+481 SPPSPGFSPPAPGFPPPPPPPPPPPGVAFV
-489 SPAAGHAPPGAGFPQ
+489 SPP
-504 HPGAGFPQHAGAGFP
+504 
-519 QHAGAGFPQHAGAG
+519 
-533 FPQHAGAGFPQH
+533 
-545 AGAGFPQHAGAGFPQ
+545 
-560 HAGAGFPQHPG
+560 
-571 AGFPPHVTPPAGI
+571 
-584 AFVPAASVE
+584 SVE
-593 LRTAPLPSGGGAG
+593 VRTALLPPGGGADP
-606 EPDPSPPPAP
+606 EPLPPAPLAVRSATSARVPVPPGPATLGAGTLGRGFLPPTPPVAPGALGRMPLSPPPSLAISGA
-616 VRASAPGRA
+616 ASGAAGRA
-625 PLPAG
+625 P
-630 PVSAGASSPGRGL
+630 
-643 IAPQPSPPAAG
+643 
-654 GLGRVPLP
+654 
-662 VPPSVAISG
+662 
-671 GPGRPAPPAV
+671 APPMG
-681 PAVPSAPATISTG
+681 PVPSAPATVSTG
-694 ALGRAMPPHAA
+694 AFGRVPPPPPSHDHE
-705 DEAPVSS
+705 DEEPVSS
-712 SVSSATVLGPGD
+712 EASSTTVLGPGD

-735 RSSGA
+735 RSSGS
-740 LAIATDEGARRI
+740 LAIATEEGARRI

-773 FLVGRGDIEREV
+773 FLVGRGDIERDV
-785 AARLTG
+785 AARLAG

-816 PVLRAHAEWIIGHVV
+816 PVLRAHAEWVIGHVV

-921 VNAAEPENA
+921 VSAAEPENA

-1012 TLLTASTV
+1012 TLLTAATV

>member
-1 MTAVSELRDDH
+1 MSELRDDH
-12 DVAQARL
+12 EAVQARL
-19 RAPAVLLADAS
+19 RADAVVLADAS
-30 PEGEAIGAALRA
+30 AEGAAIGAALRG
-42 RGFDVIAAPLA
+42 RGFEVIAAPID
-53 ELEARLASDAP
+53 ELEARLAIDAP

-75 AIDMLERLYQHPD
+75 AIEVLERLYQRP
-88 GFAATVLLVGDP
+88 GGVAASVLLVGDP

-112 QVFARPVDI
+112 QVFERPVDI

-127 VSAVAEPGWLRRE
+127 VSAVAEPGRFRGD
-140 QGDAPR
+140 QGAAAR
-146 LPAEY
+146 LMAGYP
-151 SGPIENEVASHS
+151 GPLDNEVPSNP
-163 DFASDLDPLDVG
+163 DFASELDPLDVG

-182 DGDAVGPRL
+182 DGEAIGPRL

-224 EDVDLILSPE
+224 EDVDLMLSPE
-234 LLSALDEPLDPDEDE
+234 LLAALDEPLDPDEEE
-249 PGIGASAALAA
+249 PRTGASQG
-260 LHAGAASQPRTA
+260 HAPLPAGSASQPRTSS
-272 PDPHSVG
+272 DPHG
-279 GAPQQGATRAEH
+279 AAAAPQQAATRAEN
-291 TGPGERIS
+291 TGPGDPLA
-299 ELAEPGDD
+299 ELAEPGEEDD
-307 EHDGPPLDVVYATK
+307 EALLAEPSRDAVYATK
-321 RAGPELVA
+321 RTGPELA
-329 LSMDREAHLPGRDER
+329 PFSLDREAHLSGRDER
-344 DLGAPAPRR
+344 DLGATARR
-353 GGGRDAAPPTPRDA
+353 SVGRDAAPPTPRDA
-367 GRPPAGVSPPSR
+367 GRPHAFVSPP
-379 AEAGWERALAPSP
+379 
-392 TPRAEAGWERPSAR
+392 
-406 SPVPRAEAAWERAPS
+406 PRAEAAWDRSPS
-421 PPPAP
+421 PAP
-426 REDPS
+426 REEPAWD
-431 WERGLPDAA
+431 RALPGAT
-440 REELEWARA
+440 REELDWVRA
-449 LSGRFEPVDRQR
+449 PSGRAEPSHQQR
-461 HTEPPPT
+461 YTEPPPT
-468 RARGARDPRAAGF
+468 RSRGARDARAPGF
-481 SPSAAGFV
+481 PPSPPGFPPPPPPPPPPPGVAFV
-489 SPAAGHAPPGAGFPQ
+489 SPPSVEVRTALLPPGD
-504 HPGAGFPQHAGAGFP
+504 GADP
-519 QHAGAGFPQHAGAG
+519 
-533 FPQHAGAGFPQH
+533 
-545 AGAGFPQHAGAGFPQ
+545 
-560 HAGAGFPQHPG
+560 
-571 AGFPPHVTPPAGI
+571 
-584 AFVPAASVE
+584 E
-593 LRTAPLPSGGGAG
+593 PL
-606 EPDPSPPPAP
+606 PPAP
-616 VRASAPGRA
+616 LAVRSATSARAPVPPGPATLGAGTLGRGFLPPTPPVAPGA
-625 PLPAG
+625 
-630 PVSAGASSPGRGL
+630 
-643 IAPQPSPPAAG
+643 
-654 GLGRVPLP
+654 LGRMPLSP
-662 VPPSVAISG
+662 PPSVAISG
-671 GPGRPAPPAV
+671 AAGRAPVPPLGP
-681 PAVPSAPATISTG
+681 VPSAPATVSTG
-694 ALGRAMPPHAA
+694 AFGRVPPPPSHEGVFGRAPPPPSHEGVFGRAPPPPSHEGA
-705 DEAPVSS
+705 FGRAPPPAHEGAFGRAPPPPAHDHEDEEPVSS
-712 SVSSATVLGPGD
+712 EASSTTVLGPGD

-735 RSSGA
+735 RSSGS
-740 LAIATDEGARRI
+740 LAITTEEGARRI

-759 VTAGSSIPE
+759 VTAGSSVPE

-785 AARLTG
+785 AARLAG

-816 PVLRAHAEWIIGHVV
+816 PVLRAHAEWVIGHVV
-831 LVEAGTCDLEP
+831 LVEAGTCDLES

-921 VNAAEPENA
+921 VSAAEPENA
-930 SVIYALVCLEVL
+930 SVLYALVCLEVL

-955 PPVEDPLDEEAIRQR
+955 PPVDDPLDEEAIRQR

-1012 TLLTASTV
+1012 TLLTAATV

>member
-1 MTAVSELRDDH
+1 MSELRDDH
-12 DVAQARL
+12 EAVQARL
-19 RAPAVLLADAS
+19 RADAVVLADAS
-30 PEGEAIGAALRA
+30 AEGAAIGAALRG
-42 RGFDVIAAPLA
+42 RGFEVIAAPLD

-64 RVVIVDVDQPG
+64 RVVIVDLDQPG
-75 AIDMLERLYQHPD
+75 AIEVLERLYQRP
-88 GFAATVLLVGDP
+88 GGVAASVLLVGDP

-112 QVFARPVDI
+112 QVFERPVDI

-127 VSAVAEPGWLRRE
+127 VSAVAEPGRFRGD
-140 QGDAPR
+140 QGDAAR
-146 LPAEY
+146 LMAGYP
-151 SGPIENEVASHS
+151 GPLDNEVPSNP
-163 DFASDLDPLDVG
+163 DFASELDPLDVG

-182 DGDAVGPRL
+182 DGESIGPRL

-207 EQRVTAKAH
+207 EQRVTAKAR

-224 EDVDLILSPE
+224 EDVDLMLSPE
-234 LLSALDEPLDPDEDE
+234 LLAALDEPLDPDEEE
-249 PGIGASAALAA
+249 PRTGASQGHAPLP
-260 LHAGAASQPRTA
+260 AGAASQPRTSS
-272 PDPHSVG
+272 DPHGAVA
-279 GAPQQGATRAEH
+279 APQQAATRAEN
-291 TGPGERIS
+291 TGPGVPLA
-299 ELAEPGDD
+299 ELAEPGEDD
-307 EHDGPPLDVVYATK
+307 EEALHAEPSRDAVYATK
-321 RAGPELVA
+321 RTGPELA
-329 LSMDREAHLPGRDER
+329 PFSLDREAHLSGKDER
-344 DLGAPAPRR
+344 DLGATARR
-353 GGGRDAAPPTPRDA
+353 SVGRDAAPPTPRDA
-367 GRPPAGVSPPSR
+367 GRPHALVSPP
-379 AEAGWERALAPSP
+379 
-392 TPRAEAGWERPSAR
+392 PR
-406 SPVPRAEAAWERAPS
+406 VEAAWERSPAPS
-421 PPPAP
+421 PAP
-426 REDPS
+426 REEPAWDRAMP
-431 WERGLPDAA
+431 GAT
-440 REELEWARA
+440 REELDWARA
-449 LSGRFEPVDRQR
+449 PSGRVEPSFHQR
-461 HTEPPPT
+461 YTEPPPT
-468 RARGARDPRAAGF
+468 RSRGARDARAPGF
-481 SPSAAGFV
+481 PPPPPPPPPPGVAFV
-489 SPAAGHAPPGAGFPQ
+489 SPPSVEVRTALLPPGGADPEPLPPAPLAVRSATSARAPVPPGPATLGAGTLGRGFFPQ
-504 HPGAGFPQHAGAGFP
+504 VAPGALG
-519 QHAGAGFPQHAGAG
+519 
-533 FPQHAGAGFPQH
+533 
-545 AGAGFPQHAGAGFPQ
+545 
-560 HAGAGFPQHPG
+560 
-571 AGFPPHVTPPAGI
+571 
-584 AFVPAASVE
+584 
-593 LRTAPLPSGGGAG
+593 RMPL
-606 EPDPSPPPAP
+606 SPPPSMAISGAAW
-616 VRASAPGRA
+616 RA
-625 PLPAG
+625 
-630 PVSAGASSPGRGL
+630 
-643 IAPQPSPPAAG
+643 
-654 GLGRVPLP
+654 P
-662 VPPSVAISG
+662 VPPM
-671 GPGRPAPPAV
+671 GP
-681 PAVPSAPATISTG
+681 VPSAPATVSTG
-694 ALGRAMPPHAA
+694 AFGRAPPPPASHEHE
-705 DEAPVSS
+705 DEEPVSS
-712 SVSSATVLGPGD
+712 EASSTTVLGPGD

-735 RSSGA
+735 RSSGS
-740 LAIATDEGARRI
+740 LAITTEEGARRI

-759 VTAGSSIPE
+759 VTAGSSVPE

-785 AARLTG
+785 AARLAG

-816 PVLRAHAEWIIGHVV
+816 PVLRAHAEWVIGHVV

-921 VNAAEPENA
+921 VSAAEPENA

-955 PPVEDPLDEEAIRQR
+955 PPVDDPLDEEAIRQR

-1012 TLLTASTV
+1012 TLLTAATV

>member
-1 MTAVSELRDDH
+1 MTAVSELRDDYEAVH
-12 DVAQARL
+12 ARP
-19 RAPAVLLADAS
+19 REGAILLADAS
-30 PEGEAIGAALRA
+30 ADGEAIGAALRG
-42 RGFDVIAAPLA
+42 RGFEVIAAPIA
-53 ELEARLASDAP
+53 ELDARLASDAP
-64 RVVIVDVDQPG
+64 RVVIVDIDEPG
-75 AIDMLERLYQHPD
+75 AIEALERLYLRP
-88 GFAATVLLVGDP
+88 GGVAASVLLVGDP

-112 QVFARPVDI
+112 QVFERPVDT

-127 VSAVAEPGWLRRE
+127 VSAVAEPGRFRGE
-140 QGDAPR
+140 HAVEAR
-146 LPAEY
+146 LAAGLPLDNDVP
-151 SGPIENEVASHS
+151 SNP
-163 DFASDLDPLDVG
+163 DFSSDLDPLDVG

-182 DGDAVGPRL
+182 EDGDEVGPRL

-224 EDVDLILSPE
+224 EEVDLMLSPE

-249 PGIGASAALAA
+249 PRTGASAAVAPVPT
-260 LHAGAASQPRTA
+260 GSPSQPRTSEGPYGVA
-272 PDPHSVG
+272 P
-279 GAPQQGATRAEH
+279 APQPAATRAEH
-291 TGPGERIS
+291 TGPGDS
-299 ELAEPGDD
+299 LVELAEPGD
-307 EHDGPPLDVVYATK
+307 EHEDDLDAEPALDGAHATK
-321 RAGPELVA
+321 RAGPELAA
-329 LSMDREAHLPGRDER
+329 LSLDREAHLLGREER
-344 DLGAPAPRR
+344 DHGGPARR
-353 GGGRDAAPPTPRDA
+353 SGGRDAAPPTPRDA
-367 GRPPAGVSPPSR
+367 GRPHAFASPPPRPEPAWDRSPSPSPAPREEPAWDRALPGPARGGEDVDWARAPSGRLEPSVRQRITEPPPRSREARDARAPGFPPPPPPGVAFVSPPSVEVRTALLPSVGR
-379 AEAGWERALAPSP
+379 AEPEPLPPVPSQ
-392 TPRAEAGWERPSAR
+392 AR
-406 SPVPRAEAAWERAPS
+406 SAPAARAP
-421 PPPAP
+421 
-426 REDPS
+426 
-431 WERGLPDAA
+431 
-440 REELEWARA
+440 
-449 LSGRFEPVDRQR
+449 
-461 HTEPPPT
+461 
-468 RARGARDPRAAGF
+468 
-481 SPSAAGFV
+481 
-489 SPAAGHAPPGAGFPQ
+489 APPGVPVPAS
-504 HPGAGFPQHAGAGFP
+504 AGAG
-519 QHAGAGFPQHAGAG
+519 
-533 FPQHAGAGFPQH
+533 
-545 AGAGFPQHAGAGFPQ
+545 
-560 HAGAGFPQHPG
+560 
-571 AGFPPHVTPPAGI
+571 
-584 AFVPAASVE
+584 S
-593 LRTAPLPSGGGAG
+593 L
-606 EPDPSPPPAP
+606 
-616 VRASAPGRA
+616 
-625 PLPAG
+625 
-630 PVSAGASSPGRGL
+630 GRGL
-643 IAPQPSPPAAG
+643 LAPSPPAAPSPVS
-654 GLGRVPLP
+654 LGRGPLQA
-662 VPPSVAISG
+662 PPSMAISG
-671 GPGRPAPPAV
+671 AALRGPAPPPLPLV
-681 PAVPSAPATISTG
+681 PPAPATVS
-694 ALGRAMPPHAA
+694 AAVLGRAMAPEPV
-705 DEAPVSS
+705 DEAPSS
-712 SVSSATVLGPGD
+712 GGASSATVLGPGD

-740 LAIATDEGARRI
+740 LAITTEEGARRI
-752 VLHDGDL
+752 VLHEGDL

-773 FLVGRGDIEREV
+773 FLVGRGDLEREV
-785 AARLTG
+785 AARLAG

-816 PVLRAHAEWIIGHVV
+816 PVLRAHAEWVIGHVV

-912 ARGRTVGEL
+912 ARGRSVGEL
-921 VNAAEPENA
+921 VSVAEPENA
-930 SVIYALVCLEVL
+930 SVLYALVCLEVL

-1012 TLLTASTV
+1012 TLLTAATV